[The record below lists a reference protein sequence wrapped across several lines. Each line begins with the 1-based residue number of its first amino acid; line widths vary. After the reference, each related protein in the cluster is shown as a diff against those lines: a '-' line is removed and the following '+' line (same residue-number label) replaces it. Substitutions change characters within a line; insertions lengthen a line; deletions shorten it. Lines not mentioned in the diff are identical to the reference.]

1 MNTEY
6 YERKDATEVTQKK
19 NEAVLKE
26 LPFDNRESFRL
37 ARENLLRPIPSDPIT
52 KDGGIKMV
60 WDPKRFDFVNG
71 NAPAT
76 VNPSLWRQSK
86 LTNIGGLFQ
95 VVPGIYQVRN
105 YDLANMTIIESTSG
119 IIIVDVLTCAETAQ
133 AALKLY
139 YDWKGES
146 RPVKAV
152 ILTHSHIDHF
162 AGVINKYITE
172 SDIEAGI
179 IKIYAPDGFVNSVY
193 MENFYMGNVMGRRAS
208 YMYGNL
214 LPGDEKGEVG
224 AGLGTTRSTGSTT
237 MVPKEHIISI
247 KNTFDVKTIDGLT
260 FEFQLV
266 PGTEAPAEM
275 HLYIPLYKALCTA
288 ENAVHTMH
296 NVYSLRGAQIRD
308 ALSWSKDL
316 NTALNR
322 WGNKSIVHF
331 GVHHWPIW
339 RKSEVIN
346 YLKKQR
352 DCYRYINDQTLRLA
366 NLGYKPVEIAEI
378 LAKLP
383 PILENDWDIRGYYG
397 SLNHN
402 VKSVYVK
409 HIGWFDGNPATL
421 HTYPPCE
428 AGEKYVKFMGGA
440 KELIKKAEDS
450 FNNGDYRWVAEVMN
464 HLIFA
469 DPCNQKAKLLQACA
483 LEQLGY
489 QAESGPW
496 RNFYLTGAQELRNGV
511 NEEAKDKKANSE
523 MLNSFLFSCPLDM
536 FFDYMG
542 MLLKGHKVKEKTAAI
557 NITITNEGPAQPEEY
572 QLTMEN
578 GVLNHTILI
587 PYPIDPIKSE
597 PDACVTTTRKCLYS
611 LIIGIAEGKNAVK
624 SLKSMIN
631 DGTMEVTGN
640 ILKFEY
646 ILENLQKLNPNF
658 NIIEPV
664 VPCGS
669 DLELT

>member
-6 YERKDATEVTQKK
+6 DERKDATEATQKM
-19 NEAVLKE
+19 NEAVSKE
-26 LPFDNRESFRL
+26 LPFDNHESFKL
-37 ARENLLRPIPSDPIT
+37 AGKNLLRPIPADPIT
-52 KDGGIKMV
+52 KDGGIKI

-86 LTNIGGLFQ
+86 LTNIGGLFE

-105 YDLANMTIIESTSG
+105 YDLANMTIIECSGG
-119 IIIVDVLTCAETAQ
+119 IIIVDVLTCAETAK

-162 AGVINKYITE
+162 AGVINDYITK
-172 SDIEAGI
+172 SDIEAGRV
-179 IKIYAPDGFVNSVY
+179 KIYAPDGFVNSVY

-237 MVPKEHIISI
+237 MVPEEHIISI
-247 KNTFDVKTIDGLT
+247 KNTFERIQIENLT

-275 HLYIPLYKALCTA
+275 HFYVPQYKALCTA

-322 WGNKSIVHF
+322 WGNKAEVYF
-331 GVHHWPIW
+331 GVHHWPVW
-339 RKSEVIN
+339 ENKKVID

-378 LAKLP
+378 LKKLP
-383 PILENDWDIRGYYG
+383 PLLENDWDIRGYYG

-440 KELIKKAEDS
+440 EELIKKAQDS
-450 FNNGDYRWVAEVMN
+450 YNNGDYRWVAEVMN

-469 DPCNQKAKLLQACA
+469 DPCNQKAKHLQACA

-511 NEEAKDKKANSE
+511 NKDKDKKANSE
-523 MLNSFLFSCPLDM
+523 PSNSFLYSCPLDM

-542 MLLKGHKVKEKTAAI
+542 MLLEGHKVREKTAVI
-557 NITITNEGPAQPEEY
+557 NITIINNEGPIQSEEY

-578 GVLNHTILI
+578 GVLNHTNLTL
-587 PYPIDPIKSE
+587 YPIYKAE
-597 PDACVTTTRKCLYS
+597 HDACVTTTRKCLYS
-611 LIIGIAEGKNAVK
+611 LVIGIAEGKNAIK
-624 SLKSMIN
+624 ILKSMIN
-631 DGTMEVTGN
+631 DGAMEVTGN
-640 ILKFEY
+640 IPKFGY
-646 ILENLQKLNPNF
+646 ILENLQKMNPNF
-658 NIIEPV
+658 NIVEPL
-664 VPCGS
+664 VPCES
-669 DLELT
+669 DLEST

>member
-6 YERKDATEVTQKK
+6 YERKDATEATQKK
-19 NEAVLKE
+19 NEAVLNE
-26 LPFDNRESFRL
+26 LPFDNHESFKL
-37 ARENLLRPIPSDPIT
+37 AGKNLLRPIPADPIT
-52 KDGGIKMV
+52 KDGGDKIV
-60 WDPKRFDFVNG
+60 WDPKRFDFVKG
-71 NAPAT
+71 NAPDT

-86 LTNIGGLFQ
+86 LTNIGGLFE

-105 YDLANMTIIESTSG
+105 YDLANMTIIECSGG
-119 IIIVDVLTCAETAQ
+119 IIIVDVLTCAETAK
-133 AALKLY
+133 AALELY
-139 YDWKGES
+139 YDWKGE
-146 RPVKAV
+146 RPPVKAV

-162 AGVINKYITE
+162 AGLINDLTKR
-172 SDIEAGI
+172 DIEAGKV
-179 IKIYAPDGFVNSVY
+179 KIYAPDGFVNSVY

-224 AGLGTTRSTGSTT
+224 AGLGTTRSKGSTT
-237 MVPKEHIISI
+237 MVPEEHIISI
-247 KNTFDVKTIDGLT
+247 KNTFERIQIENLT

-275 HLYIPLYKALCTA
+275 HLYIPQYKALCTA

-322 WGNKSIVHF
+322 WGNEADVYF
-331 GVHHWPIW
+331 GVHHWPVW
-339 RKSEVIN
+339 GNSNVIN

-378 LAKLP
+378 LKKLP
-383 PILENDWDIRGYYG
+383 PLLENDWDIRGYYG

-440 KELIKKAEDS
+440 EELIKKANDS

-469 DPCNQKAKLLQACA
+469 DPGNQKAKLLQACA

-496 RNFYLTGAQELRNGV
+496 RNFYLTGAQELRKV
-511 NEEAKDKKANSE
+511 VKEEAKDKKANSE
-523 MLNSFLFSCPLDM
+523 LSNSYICSCPLDM

-542 MLLKGHKVKEKTAAI
+542 MLLKGHKVKEKTAVI
-557 NITITNEGPAQPEEY
+557 NITITNNEGPAQPEKY

-578 GVLNHTILI
+578 GVLNHTNLTLYSI
-587 PYPIDPIKSE
+587 YKAE
-597 PDACVTTTRKCLYS
+597 PDACVTTTRRYLYS
-611 LIIGIAEGKNAVK
+611 LIIGIAEGKNAIQ

-640 ILKFEY
+640 IPKFEY
-646 ILENLQKLNPNF
+646 ILENLQELKPNF

-664 VPCGS
+664 VPSGPDLGS
-669 DLELT
+669 T

>member
-6 YERKDATEVTQKK
+6 YERKDATEATQKK
-19 NEAVLKE
+19 NEAVLNE
-26 LPFDNRESFRL
+26 LPFDNHESFKL
-37 ARENLLRPIPSDPIT
+37 AGKNLLRPIPADPIT
-52 KDGGIKMV
+52 KDGGDKIV
-60 WDPKRFDFVNG
+60 WDPKRFDFVKG
-71 NAPAT
+71 NAPDT

-86 LTNIGGLFQ
+86 LTNIGGLFE

-105 YDLANMTIIESTSG
+105 YDLANMTIIECSGG
-119 IIIVDVLTCAETAQ
+119 IIIVDVLTCAETAK
-133 AALKLY
+133 AALELY
-139 YDWKGES
+139 YDWKGE
-146 RPVKAV
+146 RPPVKAV

-162 AGVINKYITE
+162 AGLINDLTKR
-172 SDIEAGI
+172 DIEAGKV
-179 IKIYAPDGFVNSVY
+179 KIYAPDGFVNSVY

-237 MVPKEHIISI
+237 MVPEEHIISI
-247 KNTFDVKTIDGLT
+247 KNTFERIQIENLT

-275 HLYIPLYKALCTA
+275 HLYIPQYKALCTA

-322 WGNKSIVHF
+322 WGNEADVYF
-331 GVHHWPIW
+331 GVHHWPVW
-339 RKSEVIN
+339 GNSNVIN

-378 LAKLP
+378 LKNLP
-383 PILENDWDIRGYYG
+383 PLLENDWDIRGYYG

-440 KELIKKAEDS
+440 EELIKKANDS
-450 FNNGDYRWVAEVMN
+450 FNHGDYRWVAEVMN

-469 DPCNQKAKLLQACA
+469 DPGNQKAKLLQACA

-496 RNFYLTGAQELRNGV
+496 RNFYLTGAQELRNGFHKD
-511 NEEAKDKKANSE
+511 KDKKANSE
-523 MLNSFLFSCPLDM
+523 PSNSYICSCPLDM

-542 MLLKGHKVKEKTAAI
+542 MLLKGNKVMKKTAVI
-557 NITITNEGPAQPEEY
+557 NITITNNEGPAQPEKY

-578 GVLNHTILI
+578 GVLNHTNLI
-587 PYPIDPIKSE
+587 DDLIYKAE
-597 PDACVTTTRKCLYS
+597 HDACVTTTRNYFYS
-611 LIIGIAEGKNAVK
+611 LIIGIVEGKNAIQ

-640 ILKFEY
+640 IPKFGY
-646 ILENLQKLNPNF
+646 ILENLQELKPNF

-664 VPCGS
+664 VPSGPDLGS
-669 DLELT
+669 T